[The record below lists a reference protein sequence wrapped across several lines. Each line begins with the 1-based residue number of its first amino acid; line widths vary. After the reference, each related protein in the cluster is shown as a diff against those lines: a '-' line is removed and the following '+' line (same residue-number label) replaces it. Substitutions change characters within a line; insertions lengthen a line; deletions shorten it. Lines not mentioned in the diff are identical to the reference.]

1 MNYFYIEPE
10 VAGGLGEHTVLDSS
24 THPPK
29 VSKLHYKFDGW
40 LGDVLLESFPCLI
53 ATDLAANA
61 LKCASLTGVDY
72 AQVEVSASEAFR
84 ELYPQRTLPSF
95 QWLKITGIAGKDD
108 FGIAEDL
115 RAVVSQRVLDVLN
128 PLGIGNALV
137 EEYQ

>member
-1 MNYFYIEPE
+1 MKYFYIEPE
-10 VAGGLGEHTVLDSS
+10 VAGGLGEHSVLDSS

-53 ATDLAANA
+53 ATDAAADA
-61 LKCASLTGVDY
+61 LRNASLTGVDY
-72 AQVEVSASEAFR
+72 AEVEVSASETYR
-84 ELYPQRTLPSF
+84 ELYPQRTLPLF

-115 RAVVSQRVLDVLN
+115 RAVVSQRVLDILN
-128 PLGIGNALV
+128 PLGIDNALV